1 MVAAPPGS
9 PYDIVMEAR
18 VAVLEQIAQDT
29 RDILARMDVRM
40 NRMEDAPGGG
50 LQMAAH
56 AGHRRHGVLFT
67 AMAHGFHWI

>member
-1 MVAAPPGS
+1 
-9 PYDIVMEAR
+9 MEAR

-40 NRMEDAPGGG
+40 NRMEDR
-50 LQMAAH
+50 QAADFKWQLTLGIG
-56 AGHRRHGVLFT
+56 ATAFLFT